1 MAGPGARLYAAS
13 MPTFLRIPGPRGPI
27 PALLAG
33 DPARSRTGVLLGH
46 GLGGTRQTQWPE
58 AQLLAAAGFATL
70 LPEAP
75 HHGLRADGLL
85 ARMSSASGP
94 EARALF
100 LDLLETWAEETGALV
115 DHLAALGCSRF
126 AAAGVSMGGH
136 LALATPGRDSRIEA
150 VIAFSADPVWDDRP
164 GSPHLDLAAWRGTS
178 LLAIT
183 TDGDPVVP
191 PGPLRAF
198 TSLLNTRFGPERAVS
213 LTYPGG
219 HLMEAR
225 DWEDAWAR
233 VRAWLRHRFP
243 PSPGGP

>member
-1 MAGPGARLYAAS
+1 MHAPA
-13 MPTFLRIPGPRGPI
+13 MPTPLWISGPHGPI
-27 PALLAG
+27 PTLLVG
-33 DPARSRTGVLLGH
+33 DPARSRAGVLLGH
-46 GLGGTRQTQWPE
+46 GLGGTMQSQWPE
-58 AQLLAAAGFATL
+58 ARRLAAAGFAIL

-85 ARMSSASGP
+85 ERMSTAPEP
-94 EARALF
+94 EARATF
-100 LDLLETWAEETGALV
+100 LDILETWADEIRALV
-115 DHLAALGCSRF
+115 DHLEALGATRF

-136 LALATPGRDSRIEA
+136 LALSAPARDLRIEA

-164 GSPHLDLAAWRGTS
+164 GSPHLAPEAWRGTP

-191 PGPLRAF
+191 PGPMRAF
-198 TSLLNTRFGPERAVS
+198 ATLLDARFGAGHAHS

-219 HLMEAR
+219 HLMAPQ

-233 VRAWLRHRFP
+233 ARIWLGDRFP